1 MRALAVA
8 TILLFVAACGPSTG
22 LTATADAGTPDSGSL
37 QTVPDSG
44 VDAGEPDAGHDAGV
58 DAGVDAGSDAGQ
70 PLDAGVDAGHSD
82 DAGLDAGFDAGPP
95 EDAGPDA
102 GIDAGI
108 DAGVDAGPST
118 VTRYPIILAHGFGVS
133 PNSAGDEFNLA
144 LGALQD
150 AGDTVFPDDTDEFN
164 STDVCGAELL
174 TTVQQVLAQTGAQK
188 VNIIAHS
195 MGGLDARYVASP
207 GGLAQGALIA
217 SITTIGTP
225 HHGSEMADFTLAFS
239 TLDGGS
245 GAIAVFDAVFGVAD
259 AGAANVNAC
268 LTSLSVAEAPAF
280 NAAPPDDPNVM
291 YQSWAGFAT
300 IGGGSVPGIATA
312 CQNLFYLDGGPG
324 IVIEPL
330 ESILDPLAIIVGG
343 INDGIV
349 AVSSATYDTF
359 RGCIPVDHM
368 GEAGGTVG
376 GALAVPD
383 PNTGYNYLDFYVGVA
398 QDLAAR
404 GY

>member
-1 MRALAVA
+1 MRAAAIAVC
-8 TILLFVAACGPSTG
+8 LLFAAACGPSTG
-22 LTATADAGTPDSGSL
+22 LRSTPDSG
-37 QTVPDSG
+37 VPDSGDLAEPDAG
-44 VDAGEPDAGHDAGV
+44 VDAGELVDSGV
-58 DAGVDAGSDAGQ
+58 DAGVDAGIDAGE
-70 PLDAGVDAGHSD
+70 PRDAGVDAGRPE
-82 DAGLDAGFDAGPP
+82 DAGLDAGQPEDAGLDAGPDGGFDAGFDAGPP
-95 EDAGPDA
+95 
-102 GIDAGI
+102 
-108 DAGVDAGPST
+108 T
-118 VTRYPIILAHGFGVS
+118 VTQYPIIMAHGFGVLA
-133 PNSAGDEFNLA
+133 NSAGDDFNLA

-150 AGDTVFPDDTDEFN
+150 AGFTVFPDDTDAFN

-174 TTVQQVLAQTGAQK
+174 TTVQQVLATTGAAK

-225 HHGSEMADFTLAFS
+225 HYGSEMADFTLEFS
-239 TLDGGS
+239 TLDGGA
-245 GAIAVFDAVFGVAD
+245 GAIGVFDAVFGIGSD
-259 AGAANVNAC
+259 AGSANVNAC

-280 NAAPPDDPNVM
+280 NAATPDDPNVM

-300 IGGGSVPGIATA
+300 IGGGSIPGIATA
-312 CQNLFYLDGGPG
+312 CQNEFYLDAG
-324 IVIEPL
+324 VIKDL
-330 ESILDPLAIIVGG
+330 ETILDPLAIIVGG
-343 INDGIV
+343 VNDGIV

-359 RGCIPVDHM
+359 RGCIPADHM

-383 PNTGYNYLDFYVGVA
+383 PQTGFNYVDFYLGIA
-398 QDLAAR
+398 QDLAAQ